1 MVGVRTIILGYIGVG
16 DMGGPMA
23 LNLLK
28 AGFEVVVFDTQL
40 NRLDHL
46 VDAGAVSA
54 SSARDVADKAE
65 VVMVCLNTIAAA
77 HAVAKDVAAGVIVK
91 TYVDM
96 STTGPSVAKDVRT
109 HFEGTEITMLD
120 APISGHISKAVDGTL
135 TIIVSGPKS
144 AAEHAKPAFEAMGEN
159 IFYIGDISGG
169 GQMMKLANNYLN
181 NVQAI
186 ATSEAI
192 TMGIKFGLDP
202 QIMFDILNVST
213 GRNSQTSGKL
223 RDAVLSRKF
232 LGGANMKIS
241 HKDISLAV
249 SEAESLGAPALT
261 GALVRGIFEEALAKG
276 GNEERSSAIFKYVA
290 AKADL
295 DFDEDG

>member
-1 MVGVRTIILGYIGVG
+1 MILGYIGVG

-23 LNLLK
+23 HNLLK
-28 AGFEVVVFDTQL
+28 ADFEVVVFDTQQD
-40 NRLDHL
+40 RLDNL
-46 VDAGAVSA
+46 VDAGAMGA
-54 SSARDVADKAE
+54 SSAREVADKAE
-65 VVMVCLNTIAAA
+65 VVMVCLNTIKAA
-77 HAVAKDVAAGVIVK
+77 HAVAKDVAIGSAVK

-96 STTGPSVAKDVRT
+96 STTGPSVAKDVRV
-109 HFEGTEITMLD
+109 HFECTDITMLD
-120 APISGHISKAVDGTL
+120 APISGHISKAVDGSL
-135 TIIVSGPKS
+135 TIIVSGPK
-144 AAEHAKPAFEAMGEN
+144 AAADHAKPAFEAMGEN
-159 IFYIGDISGG
+159 IFYIGDVAGG

-223 RDAVLSRKF
+223 RDAVLSREF
-232 LGGANMKIS
+232 AGGANMKIS

-249 SEAESLGAPALT
+249 GEAESLGSPALT
-261 GALVRGIFEEALAKG
+261 GALVRGIFEEALTKG
-276 GNEERSSAIFKYVA
+276 GDKERSSAIFKYVA
-290 AKADL
+290 AKAGL
-295 DFDEDG
+295 DFGGDV

>member
-1 MVGVRTIILGYIGVG
+1 MILGYIGVG

-23 LNLLK
+23 HNLLK
-28 AGFEVVVFDTQL
+28 ADFEIVVFDTQQD
-40 NRLDHL
+40 RLDNL
-46 VDAGAVSA
+46 VDAGAMGA
-54 SSARDVADKAE
+54 SSAREVADKAE
-65 VVMVCLNTIAAA
+65 VVMVCLNTIKAA
-77 HAVAKDVAAGVIVK
+77 HAVAKDVAIGSAVK

-96 STTGPSVAKDVRT
+96 STTGPSVAKDVRV
-109 HFEGTEITMLD
+109 HFECTDITMLD
-120 APISGHISKAVDGTL
+120 APISGHISKAVDGSL
-135 TIIVSGPKS
+135 TIIVSGPK
-144 AAEHAKPAFEAMGEN
+144 AAADHAKPAFEAMGEN
-159 IFYIGDISGG
+159 IFYIGDVAGG

-223 RDAVLSRKF
+223 RDAVLSREF
-232 LGGANMKIS
+232 AGGANMKIS

-249 SEAESLGAPALT
+249 GEAESLGSPALT
-261 GALVRGIFEEALAKG
+261 GALVRGIFEEALTKG
-276 GNEERSSAIFKYVA
+276 GDKERSSAIFKYVA
-290 AKADL
+290 AKAGL
-295 DFDEDG
+295 DFGGDV

>member
-1 MVGVRTIILGYIGVG
+1 MILGYIGVG

-23 LNLLK
+23 HNLLK
-28 AGFEVVVFDTQL
+28 ADFEVVVFDTQQD
-40 NRLDHL
+40 RLDNL
-46 VDAGAVSA
+46 VDAGAMGA
-54 SSARDVADKAE
+54 SSAREVADKAE
-65 VVMVCLNTIAAA
+65 VVMVCLNTIKAA
-77 HAVAKDVAAGVIVK
+77 HAVAKDVAIGSAVK

-96 STTGPSVAKDVRT
+96 STTGPSVAKDVRV
-109 HFEGTEITMLD
+109 HFECTDITMLD
-120 APISGHISKAVDGTL
+120 APISGHISKAVDGSL
-135 TIIVSGPKS
+135 TIIVSGRK
-144 AAEHAKPAFEAMGEN
+144 AAADHAKPAFEAMGEN
-159 IFYIGDISGG
+159 IFYIGDVAGG

-223 RDAVLSRKF
+223 RDAVLSREF
-232 LGGANMKIS
+232 AGGANMKIS

-249 SEAESLGAPALT
+249 GEAESLGSPALT
-261 GALVRGIFEEALAKG
+261 GALVRGIFEEALTKG
-276 GNEERSSAIFKYVA
+276 GDKERSSAIFKYVA
-290 AKADL
+290 AKAGL
-295 DFDEDG
+295 DFGGDV

>member
-1 MVGVRTIILGYIGVG
+1 MILGYIGVG

-23 LNLLK
+23 HNLLK
-28 AGFEVVVFDTQL
+28 ADFEVVVFDTQQD
-40 NRLDHL
+40 RLDNL
-46 VDAGAVSA
+46 VDAGAMGA
-54 SSARDVADKAE
+54 SSAREVADKAE
-65 VVMVCLNTIAAA
+65 VVMVCLNTIGAA
-77 HAVAKDVAAGVIVK
+77 HAVAKDVAIGSAVK

-96 STTGPSVAKDVRT
+96 STTGPSVAKDVRV
-109 HFEGTEITMLD
+109 HFEGTDITMLD
-120 APISGHISKAVDGTL
+120 APISGHISKAVDGSL
-135 TIIVSGPKS
+135 TIIVSGPK
-144 AAEHAKPAFEAMGEN
+144 AAADHAKPAFEAMGEN
-159 IFYIGDISGG
+159 IFYIGDIAGG

-223 RDAVLSRKF
+223 RDAVLSREF
-232 LGGANMKIS
+232 AGGANMKIS

-249 SEAESLGAPALT
+249 GEAESLGSPALT

-276 GNEERSSAIFKYVA
+276 GDKERSSAIFKYVA
-290 AKADL
+290 AKAGL
-295 DFDEDG
+295 DFGGDG

>member
-1 MVGVRTIILGYIGVG
+1 MILGYIGVG

-23 LNLLK
+23 HNLLK
-28 AGFEVVVFDTQL
+28 ADFEVVVFDTQQD
-40 NRLDHL
+40 RLDNL
-46 VDAGAVSA
+46 VDAGAMGA
-54 SSARDVADKAE
+54 SSAREVADKAE
-65 VVMVCLNTIAAA
+65 VVMVCLNTIGAA
-77 HAVAKDVAAGVIVK
+77 HAVAKDIAIGSAVK

-96 STTGPSVAKDVRT
+96 STTGPSVAKDVRV
-109 HFEGTEITMLD
+109 HFECTDITMLD
-120 APISGHISKAVDGTL
+120 APISGHISKAVDGSL
-135 TIIVSGPKS
+135 TIIVSGPK
-144 AAEHAKPAFEAMGEN
+144 AAADHAKPAFEAMGEN
-159 IFYIGDISGG
+159 IFYIGDVAGG

-223 RDAVLSRKF
+223 RDAVLSREF
-232 LGGANMKIS
+232 AGGANMKIS

-249 SEAESLGAPALT
+249 GEAESLGSPALT
-261 GALVRGIFEEALAKG
+261 GALVRGIFEEALTKG
-276 GNEERSSAIFKYVA
+276 GDKERSSAIFKYVA
-290 AKADL
+290 AKAGL
-295 DFDEDG
+295 DFGGDV

>member
-1 MVGVRTIILGYIGVG
+1 MILGYIGVG

-23 LNLLK
+23 HNLLK
-28 AGFEVVVFDTQL
+28 ADFEVVVFDTQQD
-40 NRLDHL
+40 RLDNL
-46 VDAGAVSA
+46 VDVGAMGA
-54 SSARDVADKAE
+54 SSAREVADKAE
-65 VVMVCLNTIAAA
+65 VVMVCLNTIGSA
-77 HAVAKDVAAGVIVK
+77 HAVAKDVAIGSAVK

-96 STTGPSVAKDVRT
+96 STTGPSVAKDVRV
-109 HFEGTEITMLD
+109 HFEGTDITMLD
-120 APISGHISKAVDGTL
+120 APISGHISKAVDGSL
-135 TIIVSGPKS
+135 TIIVSGPK
-144 AAEHAKPAFEAMGEN
+144 AAADHAKPAFEAMGEN
-159 IFYIGDISGG
+159 IFYIGDIAGG

-181 NVQAI
+181 NVQSI

-223 RDAVLSRKF
+223 RDAVLSREF
-232 LGGANMKIS
+232 AGGANMKIS

-249 SEAESLGAPALT
+249 GEAESLGSPALT

-276 GNEERSSAIFKYVA
+276 GDKERSSAIFKYVA
-290 AKADL
+290 AKAGL
-295 DFDEDG
+295 DFGGDG

>member
-1 MVGVRTIILGYIGVG
+1 M
-16 DMGGPMA
+16 
-23 LNLLK
+23 
-28 AGFEVVVFDTQL
+28 
-40 NRLDHL
+40 
-46 VDAGAVSA
+46 
-54 SSARDVADKAE
+54 
-65 VVMVCLNTIAAA
+65 
-77 HAVAKDVAAGVIVK
+77 AKDVASGSAVK

-96 STTGPSVAKDVRT
+96 STTGPSVAKDVRA
-109 HFEGTEITMLD
+109 HFEDTDITMLD

-135 TIIVSGPKS
+135 TIIVSGPK
-144 AAEHAKPAFEAMGEN
+144 AAADHAKPAFEAMGEN
-159 IFYIGDISGG
+159 IFYIGDIAGG

-223 RDAVLSRKF
+223 RDAVLSREF
-232 LGGANMKIS
+232 TGGANMKIS

-249 SEAESLGAPALT
+249 GEAESLGSPALT

-276 GNEERSSAIFKYVA
+276 GDKERSSAIFKYVA
-290 AKADL
+290 AKAGL
-295 DFDEDG
+295 DFDGGG

>member
-1 MVGVRTIILGYIGVG
+1 MILGYIGVG

-23 LNLLK
+23 HNLLK
-28 AGFEVVVFDTQL
+28 ADFEVVVFDTQQD
-40 NRLDHL
+40 RLDNL
-46 VDAGAVSA
+46 VDAGAMGA
-54 SSARDVADKAE
+54 SSAREVADKAE
-65 VVMVCLNTIAAA
+65 VVMVCLNTIKAA
-77 HAVAKDVAAGVIVK
+77 HAVAKDVAIGSAVK

-96 STTGPSVAKDVRT
+96 STTGPSVAKDVRV
-109 HFEGTEITMLD
+109 HFEGTDITMLD
-120 APISGHISKAVDGTL
+120 APISGHISKAVDGSL
-135 TIIVSGPKS
+135 TIIVSGPK
-144 AAEHAKPAFEAMGEN
+144 AAADHAKPAFEAMGEN
-159 IFYIGDISGG
+159 IFYIGDIAGG

-223 RDAVLSRKF
+223 RDAVLSREF
-232 LGGANMKIS
+232 AGGANMKIS

-249 SEAESLGAPALT
+249 GEAESLGSPALT
-261 GALVRGIFEEALAKG
+261 GALVRGIFEEALTKG
-276 GNEERSSAIFKYVA
+276 GDKERSSAIFKYVA
-290 AKADL
+290 AKAGL
-295 DFDEDG
+295 DFGGDV

>member
-1 MVGVRTIILGYIGVG
+1 MILGYIGVG

-23 LNLLK
+23 HNLLK
-28 AGFEVVVFDTQL
+28 ADFEVVVFDTQQD
-40 NRLDHL
+40 RLDNL
-46 VDAGAVSA
+46 VDAGAMGA
-54 SSARDVADKAE
+54 SSAREVADKAE
-65 VVMVCLNTIAAA
+65 VVMVCLNTIKAA
-77 HAVAKDVAAGVIVK
+77 HAVAKDVAIGSAVK

-96 STTGPSVAKDVRT
+96 STTGPSVAKDVRV
-109 HFEGTEITMLD
+109 HFEDTDITMLD
-120 APISGHISKAVDGTL
+120 APISGHITKAVDGSL
-135 TIIVSGPKS
+135 TIIVSGPK
-144 AAEHAKPAFEAMGEN
+144 AAADHAKPAFEAMGEN
-159 IFYIGDISGG
+159 IFYIGDIAGG

-223 RDAVLSRKF
+223 RDAVLSREF
-232 LGGANMKIS
+232 AGGANMKIS

-249 SEAESLGAPALT
+249 GEAESLGSPALT
-261 GALVRGIFEEALAKG
+261 GALVRGIFEEALTKG
-276 GNEERSSAIFKYVA
+276 GDKERSSAIFKYVA
-290 AKADL
+290 AKAGL
-295 DFDEDG
+295 DFGGDV

>member
-1 MVGVRTIILGYIGVG
+1 MILGYIGVG

-23 LNLLK
+23 RNLLRG
-28 AGFEVVVFDTQL
+28 GFEVVVFDTQED
-40 NRLDHL
+40 RVAEL
-46 VDAGAVSA
+46 VEAGAA
-54 SSARDVADKAE
+54 GAASAREVADQAE
-65 VVMVCLNTIAAA
+65 IVMVCLNTIPAA
-77 HAVAKDVAAGVIVK
+77 HAVAKEVAAGSAIH

-96 STTGPSVAKDVRT
+96 STTGPSVAKEVRA
-109 HFEGTEITMLD
+109 HFDGTGITMLD

-135 TIIVSGPKS
+135 TIIVSGPTE
-144 AAEHAKPAFEAMGEN
+144 AVAQARPAFEAMGEN
-159 IFYIGDISGG
+159 VFHIGDIPGG

-192 TMGIKFGLDP
+192 TMGVKFGLDP
-202 QIMFDILNVST
+202 KIMFDILNVST

-223 RDAVLSRKF
+223 RDAVLSREF
-232 LGGANMKIS
+232 AGGANMKIS

-249 SEAESLGAPALT
+249 GEAENLGSPALT

-276 GNEERSSAIFKYVA
+276 GDQERSSAIFKYVA
-290 AKADL
+290 AKAGL
-295 DFDEDG
+295 DFGGGG

>member
-1 MVGVRTIILGYIGVG
+1 MILGYIGVG

-23 LNLLK
+23 HNLLK
-28 AGFEVVVFDTQL
+28 ADFEVVVFDTQQD
-40 NRLDHL
+40 RLDNL
-46 VDAGAVSA
+46 VDAGAMGA
-54 SSARDVADKAE
+54 SSAREVADKAE
-65 VVMVCLNTIAAA
+65 VVMVCLNTIGAA
-77 HAVAKDVAAGVIVK
+77 HAVAKDVAIGSAVK

-96 STTGPSVAKDVRT
+96 STTGPSVAKDVRV
-109 HFEGTEITMLD
+109 HFECTDITMLD
-120 APISGHISKAVDGTL
+120 APISGHISKAVDGSL
-135 TIIVSGPKS
+135 TIIVSGPK
-144 AAEHAKPAFEAMGEN
+144 AAADHAKPAFEAMGEN
-159 IFYIGDISGG
+159 IFYIGDIAGG

-223 RDAVLSRKF
+223 RDAVLSREF
-232 LGGANMKIS
+232 AGGANMKIS

-249 SEAESLGAPALT
+249 GEAESLGSPALT
-261 GALVRGIFEEALAKG
+261 GALVRGIFEEALTKG
-276 GNEERSSAIFKYVA
+276 GDKERSSAIFKYVA
-290 AKADL
+290 AKAGL
-295 DFDEDG
+295 DFGGDV

>member
-1 MVGVRTIILGYIGVG
+1 MILGYIGVG

-23 LNLLK
+23 RNLLR
-28 AGFEVVVFDTQL
+28 AGFEVVVFDTQQD
-40 NRLDHL
+40 RLDSL
-46 VDAGAVSA
+46 VEAGAVGA
-54 SSARDVADKAE
+54 SSARDVADQAE

-77 HAVAKDVAAGVIVK
+77 HAVAKDVVAGSAVK

-96 STTGPSVAKDVRT
+96 STTGPSVAKDVRA

-135 TIIVSGPKS
+135 TIIVSGPKA
-144 AAEHAKPAFEAMGEN
+144 AAEHAKSAFEAMGEN
-159 IFYIGDISGG
+159 IFYIGDIAGG

-223 RDAVLSRKF
+223 RDAVLSREF
-232 LGGANMKIS
+232 TGGANMKIS

-249 SEAESLGAPALT
+249 GEAESLGSPALT

-276 GNEERSSAIFKYVA
+276 GDKERSSAIFKYVA
-290 AKADL
+290 AKAGL
-295 DFDEDG
+295 DFGGDG

>member
-1 MVGVRTIILGYIGVG
+1 MILGYIGVG

-23 LNLLK
+23 HNLLK
-28 AGFEVVVFDTQL
+28 ADFEVVVFDTQQD
-40 NRLDHL
+40 RLDNL
-46 VDAGAVSA
+46 VDAGAMGA
-54 SSARDVADKAE
+54 SSAREVADKAE
-65 VVMVCLNTIAAA
+65 VVMVCLNTIKAA
-77 HAVAKDVAAGVIVK
+77 HAVAKDVAIGSAVK

-96 STTGPSVAKDVRT
+96 STTGPSVAKDVRV
-109 HFEGTEITMLD
+109 HFECTDITMLD
-120 APISGHISKAVDGTL
+120 APISGHISKAVDGSL
-135 TIIVSGPKS
+135 TIIVSGPK
-144 AAEHAKPAFEAMGEN
+144 AAADHAKPAFEAMGEN
-159 IFYIGDISGG
+159 IFYIGDVAGG

-223 RDAVLSRKF
+223 RDAVLSREF
-232 LGGANMKIS
+232 AGGANMKIS

-249 SEAESLGAPALT
+249 GEAESLGSPALT
-261 GALVRGIFEEALAKG
+261 GALVRGVFEEALTKG
-276 GNEERSSAIFKYVA
+276 GDKERSSAIFKYVA
-290 AKADL
+290 AKAGL
-295 DFDEDG
+295 DFGGDV